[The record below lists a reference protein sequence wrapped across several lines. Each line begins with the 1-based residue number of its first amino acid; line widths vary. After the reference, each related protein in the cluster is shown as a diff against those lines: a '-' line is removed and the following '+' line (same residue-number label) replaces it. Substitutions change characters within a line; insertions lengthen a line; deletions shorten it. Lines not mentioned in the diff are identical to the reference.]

1 MIPYEQ
7 WNNNLRHFFS
17 HKLSEEELT
26 NVSQLNLELCW
37 GYNYRECF
45 LLLESYC
52 FSSQVSFRVQYP
64 QDYHDLSH
72 EDRKEFKQTRYG
84 NDQLYGIAF
93 VYHPLVID
101 RSSYIALKIF
111 VCYSVYGSTQKGYF

>member
-1 MIPYEQ
+1 
-7 WNNNLRHFFS
+7 
-17 HKLSEEELT
+17 
-26 NVSQLNLELCW
+26 V
-37 GYNYRECF
+37 
-45 LLLESYC
+45 LLPIRFLESYG

-101 RSSYIALKIF
+101 RSSYITLMLFKRFYYVVLFMVARKRF
-111 VCYSVYGSTQKGYF
+111 AKGYF

>member
-1 MIPYEQ
+1 LPI
-7 WNNNLRHFFS
+7 RF
-17 HKLSEEELT
+17 
-26 NVSQLNLELCW
+26 
-37 GYNYRECF
+37 
-45 LLLESYC
+45 LESYC

-93 VYHPLVID
+93 VYHPLTEVHILHSRFLYVILFMVA
-101 RSSYIALKIF
+101 RKRATSSCLSAFHCENLPDNVNQNLVFAEPMNRFIPLR
-111 VCYSVYGSTQKGYF
+111 QLLER